1 MSQQF
6 WDVSK
11 GCTCLN
17 IFWSPPPRIWTF
29 IVQLHALK
37 SSSQTRFSPF
47 YNHASRQLPAYHR
60 PCQPTHYIYERRSF
74 CSNIEKSGHASPLS
88 PSPPVSPSLSPNLIK
103 QNNEQWRLLL
113 SKSYWTIFHLS
124 CPGVCKNLT
133 KPCVHCFADPSPSHS
148 SLIRQGSEKVILL
161 SFCSYLISMYVY
173 STYFLLYYYR
183 T

>member
-74 CSNIEKSGHASPLS
+74 CSNIEKSGHASPPPLPPHLLAHLYLPTWSNRTMNSGGSFWVNHIGQFFTS
-88 PSPPVSPSLSPNLIK
+88 PVYPG
-103 QNNEQWRLLL
+103 
-113 SKSYWTIFHLS
+113 
-124 CPGVCKNLT
+124 PGVGKNLT

-161 SFCSYLISMYVY
+161 SFCSYLISMFV
-173 STYFLLYYYR
+173 LLLLP
-183 T
+183 

>member
-74 CSNIEKSGHASPLS
+74 CSNIEKSGHASPPLPLPPHLLS
-88 PSPPVSPSLSPNLIK
+88 HLYLPTWSNRTMNSGGSFWVNHIGQFFTSPVLGFVKIWPNHVCIVSPIRPPPNHPSSVRVQK
-103 QNNEQWRLLL
+103 R
-113 SKSYWTIFHLS
+113 SYFYHFVPI
-124 CPGVCKNLT
+124 
-133 KPCVHCFADPSPSHS
+133 
-148 SLIRQGSEKVILL
+148 
-161 SFCSYLISMYVY
+161 
-173 STYFLLYYYR
+173 
-183 T
+183 